1 MKNILLAAV
10 AMIALHTTAQTKQ
23 VICGYNYFKDTTWLP
38 HTTCITKD
46 SSIPYTCY
54 SGKWW
59 SRKKSTCYKDS
70 SWQVCT
76 KDSVIGSIKNDSTP
90 KWCDAPTTVKPRL
103 SGVAMRDFTWRILN
117 PVDYVFT
124 ALIENYVINVKAN
137 EIWIGN
143 GQYNWQPIEDA
154 IAFAKDCKSRGID
167 VRFKLRIPCGVF
179 APAWTKQ
186 AFGSFKLPGD
196 DYANVGWSQGAD
208 SMSVMWYKDAYL
220 DAWAAFMAAIADR
233 YDNND
238 FIAEITITG
247 TSPAT
252 GEPLNLAI
260 GNTGMGLQ
268 RKNAYVAA
276 GFTDANRLAAI
287 YRTIDAMKVFK
298 RTNIGIALNPFEH
311 FDRTATE
318 NQTSKSIGEYICK
331 TFGSRSVLGNNGLRP
346 AAVDT
351 DWQPGGKI
359 YDLCL
364 FYFSMHQQYGSGI
377 YFQTASTKQMGDYS
391 QWIPTLDNGIKWST
405 QLVELPETE
414 RSIKDHLTTDQITTY
429 KVTYKQN
436 Y

>member
-1 MKNILLAAV
+1 
-10 AMIALHTTAQTKQ
+10 
-23 VICGYNYFKDTTWLP
+23 
-38 HTTCITKD
+38 
-46 SSIPYTCY
+46 
-54 SGKWW
+54 
-59 SRKKSTCYKDS
+59 
-70 SWQVCT
+70 
-76 KDSVIGSIKNDSTP
+76 
-90 KWCDAPTTVKPRL
+90 
-103 SGVAMRDFTWRILN
+103 
-117 PVDYVFT
+117 
-124 ALIENYVINVKAN
+124 
-137 EIWIGN
+137 
-143 GQYNWQPIEDA
+143 
-154 IAFAKDCKSRGID
+154 
-167 VRFKLRIPCGVF
+167 
-179 APAWTKQ
+179 
-186 AFGSFKLPGD
+186 
-196 DYANVGWSQGAD
+196 
-208 SMSVMWYKDAYL
+208 
-220 DAWAAFMAAIADR
+220 
-233 YDNND
+233 
-238 FIAEITITG
+238 
-247 TSPAT
+247 
-252 GEPLNLAI
+252 
-260 GNTGMGLQ
+260 MGLQ